1 MAETVER
8 LGSSR
13 RPGCRRT
20 TRREFLAGAA
30 ALLVLPAG
38 CAGGS
43 GGASGGSRAVE
54 HRYGVTRISGRPRRV
69 ISLGYQEHD
78 ALFALGVEP
87 VAVRYW
93 YGDRDDVIHPWAED
107 EAGEADPEILDMPF
121 GELNFERMAALE
133 PDLIMGVYAGLTRD
147 EYETLSEIAPTVA
160 QPAGYVNFGTPWQ
173 RATLMA
179 GRAVGREGR
188 ARRLV
193 SGVEGRFEEAR
204 REHPGFDGA
213 TVAVA
218 SYGTGEKIG
227 FFSSQDAR
235 ARFFTG
241 LGFRVPER
249 LDELA
254 GESFY
259 GTISPERMDLL
270 DADLLVWC
278 QLASTEGGREA
289 IERDPLVRRLAA
301 SREGRMFFME
311 GVLDDAL
318 QFGTVLSLPFL
329 LERAVPGI
337 AAAVDGDPQ
346 TT

>member
-1 MAETVER
+1 MTRESER
-8 LGSSR
+8 AVPAW
-13 RPGCRRT
+13 RPEIA
-20 TRREFLAGAA
+20 TRREFLAGVG
-30 ALLVLPAG
+30 ALLLLLSAG
-38 CAGGS
+38 CAGG
-43 GGASGGSRAVE
+43 GGGSQGGSRAVE

-69 ISLGYQEHD
+69 VSLGYQEHD
-78 ALFALGVEP
+78 FLYALGIKP

-93 YGDRDDVIHPWAED
+93 YGDRDDVIYPWAED
-107 EAGEADPEILDMPF
+107 EAGDVDPEILNMPF
-121 GELNFERMAALE
+121 GQLNFEKIAALE
-133 PDLIMGVYAGLTRD
+133 PDLIMGVYAGLTRE
-147 EYETLSEIAPTVA
+147 EYETLSEMAPTVA
-160 QPAGYVNFGTPWQ
+160 QPRGYVNFGAPWQ

-193 SGVEGRFEEAR
+193 SGLERRFEEAR
-204 REHPGFDGA
+204 REHPEFDGA

-218 SYGTGEKIG
+218 SYGNGEKIG

-249 LDELA
+249 LEELA
-254 GESFY
+254 RESFY

-289 IERDPLVRRLAA
+289 IEGDPLVRRLDA
-301 SREGRMFFME
+301 SREGRVVFME
-311 GVLDDAL
+311 GTLDDAL

-329 LERAVPGI
+329 LERAVPRI
-337 AAAVDGDPQ
+337 AAAVNDD
-346 TT
+346 

>member
-1 MAETVER
+1 MARESER
-8 LGSSR
+8 AVPAW
-13 RPGCRRT
+13 RPEIA
-20 TRREFLAGAA
+20 TRREFLAGVG
-30 ALLVLPAG
+30 ALLLLLSAG
-38 CAGGS
+38 CAGG
-43 GGASGGSRAVE
+43 GGGSQGGSRAVE

-69 ISLGYQEHD
+69 VSLGYQEHD
-78 ALFALGVEP
+78 FLYALGIKP

-93 YGDRDDVIHPWAED
+93 YGDRDDVIYPWAED
-107 EAGEADPEILDMPF
+107 EAGDADPEILNMPF
-121 GELNFERMAALE
+121 GQLNFEKIAALE
-133 PDLIMGVYAGLTRD
+133 PDLIMGVYAGLTQE

-193 SGVEGRFEEAR
+193 SGLERRFEEVR
-204 REHPGFDGA
+204 REHPEFDGA

-218 SYGTGEKIG
+218 SYGNGERIG
-227 FFSSQDAR
+227 FFSSQDTR

-249 LDELA
+249 LEELA

-278 QLASTEGGREA
+278 QLASTEGGRAA
-289 IERDPLVRRLAA
+289 IERDPLVRRLDA
-301 SREGRMFFME
+301 SREGRVVFME
-311 GVLDDAL
+311 GTLDDAL

-329 LERAVPGI
+329 LERAVPRI
-337 AAAVDGDPQ
+337 SAAMNDD
-346 TT
+346 

>member
-204 REHPGFDGA
+204 REHPRFDGA
-213 TVAVA
+213 TVAV
-218 SYGTGEKIG
+218 IG
-227 FFSSQDAR
+227 VGDGLFYLYSTVDRSVQ
-235 ARFFTG
+235 FFTS
-241 LGFRVPER
+241 LGFGLTEEAARIAPENRYYVEISEEQLGLADADVLVCFCASPADERRIRSNRLFRR
-249 LDELA
+249 LDA
-254 GESFY
+254 
-259 GTISPERMDLL
+259 
-270 DADLLVWC
+270 V
-278 QLASTEGGREA
+278 
-289 IERDPLVRRLAA
+289 
-301 SREGRMFFME
+301 REGRVVYLSE
-311 GVLDDAL
+311 NDDPLKGAL
-318 QFGTVLSLPFL
+318 SFNTVLSHPYL
-329 LERAVPGI
+329 LENFVPRLAGMVRRARRG
-337 AAAVDGDPQ
+337 
-346 TT
+346 